1 MVPPHSEVF
10 LKGYIDRTSQG
21 GVGIFEP
28 NEKLLTKGLFVGRTL
43 VDTTSGKSNIPVMNI
58 NDHQPC
64 KIPCEA
70 YIGTIQPVS
79 RVSQLGVANP
89 SVTLRAPQMLR
100 KRVVNLNI
108 FYRWS
113 KTPARIFPLSIA
125 EINGVDF

>member
-1 MVPPHSEVF
+1 MMFIVWVLMFPEQKDYGNLYHARLALEDSVVVPPHSEVF

-89 SVTLRAPQMLR
+89 SVTLRAPQM
-100 KRVVNLNI
+100 
-108 FYRWS
+108 
-113 KTPARIFPLSIA
+113 
-125 EINGVDF
+125 